1 MSEIDPA
8 ELARAFTR
16 LSKWAHDQAE
26 AEPEREPVIRVRLR
40 EHLGAEP
47 AELPVVSTPLR
58 GYERVNFQVALD
70 AWLEADGHDGELVG
84 LSAMQGF
91 RVGLAELAQPAR
103 GQFGPPLPEPG
114 APEWEPVEVGE
125 RRISCV
131 RAGLWLLAGS
141 GEPFVLMLAR
151 EDDGPGDAELGIEVM
166 AGERERAEAFI
177 AELREL
183 MDRHNV
189 YRGRVLELSESQ
201 WGGAGLRVRRLPR
214 VEHERIVLGGGI
226 LERIERHTELF
237 TTHAEE
243 LRQAGRHLR
252 RGLLLHGPP
261 GTGKTL
267 TAMYLATLMPERTT
281 FLLTGH
287 GFGAIG
293 LACEIART
301 LTPAMIVLE
310 DVDLV
315 AMDRDAFEDTNALL
329 FELLNEMD
337 GLNEDADVVF
347 VLTTNR
353 PQVLERALAARPGR
367 IDLAVRMP
375 LPDAEARG
383 RLLDLYAEGL
393 EVGAADRARIVETT
407 DGATP
412 AFIRELLR
420 RAALLAAEAG
430 DARRIGAELLDR
442 ALAELHE
449 SGDELTGRL
458 LGAPG
463 AADFA
468 ESAVVIDVF
477 DEDEDDFEDDEDL
490 GDDELD

>member
-1 MSEIDPA
+1 MTEIDPA
-8 ELARAFTR
+8 ALARAFVR
-16 LSKWAHDQAE
+16 LADWAQERAE
-26 AEPEREPVIRVRLR
+26 DDPGEEPVIRTRLR
-40 EHLGAEP
+40 DHLGAEP
-47 AELPVVSTPLR
+47 AELPVVSAPLA

-70 AWLEADGHDGELVG
+70 AWLEVSGHEGELVG
-84 LSAMQGF
+84 LSVIQGY

-103 GQFGPPLPEPG
+103 VRFGPPLPDPG

-131 RAGLWLLAGS
+131 RAGLWLLTEA
-141 GEPFVLMLAR
+141 GEPLVLMLAR
-151 EDDGPGDAELGIEVM
+151 EDHGPGEAELGLEVM
-166 AGERERAEAFI
+166 APERERAEAFI
-177 AELREL
+177 AELRDL

-189 YRGRVLELSESQ
+189 YRGRVLELSESP
-201 WGGAGLRVRRLPR
+201 WGGAGVRVRRLPR
-214 VEHERIVLGGGI
+214 VERERIVLGGGV

-237 TTHAEE
+237 TAHAEE
-243 LRQAGRHLR
+243 LRRAGRHLR

-267 TAMYLATLMPERTT
+267 TAMYLSTLMPERTT
-281 FLLTGH
+281 FLLTG
-287 GFGAIG
+287 GGLGAIG
-293 LACEIART
+293 MACEIART

-315 AMDRDAFEDTNALL
+315 ALDRDEFEETNALL

-337 GLNEDADVVF
+337 GLNEDADIVF

-353 PQVLERALAARPGR
+353 PQVLEPALAARPGR
-367 IDLAVRMP
+367 IDLAVRLP
-375 LPDAEARG
+375 LPDADARD

-393 EVGAADRARIVETT
+393 DVGVAERARIVEET

-430 DARRIGAELLDR
+430 DAQRIGAEQLDR
-442 ALAELHE
+442 ALAELRE
-449 SGDELTGRL
+449 SGNELTGRL
-458 LGAPG
+458 LGA
-463 AADFA
+463 A
-468 ESAVVIDVF
+468 
-477 DEDEDDFEDDEDL
+477 
-490 GDDELD
+490 GDDELS

>member
-1 MSEIDPA
+1 MSEVDPA
-8 ELARAFTR
+8 ELARALVR
-16 LSKWAHDQAE
+16 LSEWAQDRAE
-26 AEPEREPVIRVRLR
+26 QEPGKEPVIRTTLR
-40 EHLGAEP
+40 DHLGAEP
-47 AELPVVSTPLR
+47 AAMPVVSTPLR
-58 GYERVNFQVALD
+58 GFERVNFQVAID
-70 AWLEADGHDGELVG
+70 AWLEADGHGGELVG

-91 RVGLAELAQPAR
+91 RTGLAELAQPAR
-103 GQFGPPLPEPG
+103 GNYGPPLPEPG
-114 APEWEPVEVGE
+114 ASEWEPIEVGE

-131 RAGLWLLAGS
+131 RAGLWLLADA
-141 GEPFVLMLAR
+141 GEPLVLMLAR
-151 EDDGPGDAELGIEVM
+151 EDDGPGGAELGLEVM
-166 AGERERAEAFI
+166 ASERERGEAFI
-177 AELREL
+177 AELRDL

-189 YRGRVLELSESQ
+189 YRGRVLELTESP

-214 VEHERIVLGGGI
+214 VERERIVLGGGV

-237 TTHAEE
+237 TAHAEE

-267 TAMYLATLMPERTT
+267 TAMYLATLMPDRTT
-281 FLLTGH
+281 FVLTGE
-287 GFGAIG
+287 GFGAIA
-293 LACEIART
+293 LACDIART

-315 AMDRDAFEDTNALL
+315 ALDRGDFEDTNALL

-337 GLNEDADVVF
+337 GLNEDADIVF

-353 PQVLERALAARPGR
+353 PQVLERALASRPGR

-393 EVGAADRARIVETT
+393 DVGAAERGRVVEAT

-430 DARRIGAELLDR
+430 DARRIGSEQLDR

-463 AADFA
+463 SAELADFA
-468 ESAVVIDVF
+468 GEDESLDDDDDFDDEDF
-477 DEDEDDFEDDEDL
+477 DEDE
-490 GDDELD
+490 LD